1 MDRSGEIGSIA
12 VALVLCAGLAGN
24 GAAAEALGG
33 GAQDGTR
40 SVVLTGTQVPVDLAE
55 GVRVAAVSVRLE
67 GSTGDTGK
75 DAELR
80 RQVEAQGDTMR
91 DVPLQRFVAEGLLQR
106 IRGIPGVAH
115 AELAAFQAVPSG
127 RVVLVITATAAPVA
141 GKLPEKVRGLFATG
155 ALDSLPILYQDDR
168 SLLKAILNGGAGVY
182 ATSNPFFGFADL
194 FTMGNKAAR
203 HPAGPGSTAWAEAYI
218 EPGIGGIF
226 RLGDTPVYPYGSV
239 TYLMSASWGQDI
251 YDSGFRHHGAFE
263 QAYGGVVVDLP
274 GKGNAFNVSAGRQIY
289 QLRQGFLISKIP
301 GSTNLGSLAA
311 LWLGPRLAYDRT
323 VVATL
328 KHGAFT
334 AEGILLEPTEF
345 PGMETDTRLTGG
357 TVGYNDGEIVDAA
370 LTYLAVPRSQK
381 PYLAP
386 DGSVTATREGL
397 RTISPSVWLTGV
409 FGVEGLWFKG
419 EFAYQTHEQLDMRAY
434 AYALWPGYRADHL
447 PWKPGISYRFA
458 SFSGDDPATAQ
469 YERYDPLFSGGQNNY
484 VPGMLLSS
492 VLLNANLRS
501 QRLSLTANPS
511 DQIGLTLEYSIHRAN
526 VTNNAGAIGPLQQ
539 LTSKDL
545 AQEVDLFCN
554 VYVGKSLYVQ
564 GVLAAA
570 IPGAAIKEAV
580 GGSAKNWYA
589 AQLSLYYFF

>member
-1 MDRSGEIGSIA
+1 
-12 VALVLCAGLAGN
+12 
-24 GAAAEALGG
+24 
-33 GAQDGTR
+33 
-40 SVVLTGTQVPVDLAE
+40 
-55 GVRVAAVSVRLE
+55 
-67 GSTGDTGK
+67 
-75 DAELR
+75 
-80 RQVEAQGDTMR
+80 
-91 DVPLQRFVAEGLLQR
+91 
-106 IRGIPGVAH
+106 
-115 AELAAFQAVPSG
+115 
-127 RVVLVITATAAPVA
+127 
-141 GKLPEKVRGLFATG
+141 
-155 ALDSLPILYQDDR
+155 
-168 SLLKAILNGGAGVY
+168 
-182 ATSNPFFGFADL
+182 
-194 FTMGNKAAR
+194 
-203 HPAGPGSTAWAEAYI
+203 
-218 EPGIGGIF
+218 
-226 RLGDTPVYPYGSV
+226 
-239 TYLMSASWGQDI
+239 
-251 YDSGFRHHGAFE
+251 
-263 QAYGGVVVDLP
+263 
-274 GKGNAFNVSAGRQIY
+274 
-289 QLRQGFLISKIP
+289 
-301 GSTNLGSLAA
+301 
-311 LWLGPRLAYDRT
+311 
-323 VVATL
+323 
-328 KHGAFT
+328 
-334 AEGILLEPTEF
+334 
-345 PGMETDTRLTGG
+345 METDTRLTGG

-397 RTISPSVWLTGV
+397 RTISPSVWLTDV

-447 PWKPGISYRFA
+447 PWKPGISYRFT
-458 SFSGDDPATAQ
+458 SFSGDDPATAT

-526 VTNNAGAIGPLQQ
+526 STNNAGAIGPLQQ

-589 AQLSLYYFF
+589 AQYPSTTSSDRFEALARAPVTSCGRGVPACEGP

>member
-1 MDRSGEIGSIA
+1 M
-12 VALVLCAGLAGN
+12 
-24 GAAAEALGG
+24 
-33 GAQDGTR
+33 
-40 SVVLTGTQVPVDLAE
+40 
-55 GVRVAAVSVRLE
+55 
-67 GSTGDTGK
+67 
-75 DAELR
+75 
-80 RQVEAQGDTMR
+80 
-91 DVPLQRFVAEGLLQR
+91 
-106 IRGIPGVAH
+106 
-115 AELAAFQAVPSG
+115 
-127 RVVLVITATAAPVA
+127 
-141 GKLPEKVRGLFATG
+141 
-155 ALDSLPILYQDDR
+155 
-168 SLLKAILNGGAGVY
+168 LKAILNGGAGVY

-203 HPAGPGSTAWAEAYI
+203 HPAGPGSTSWAEAYI

-226 RLGDTPVYPYGSV
+226 RLGDTPIYPYGSV

-301 GSTNLGSLAA
+301 GSTNLGSLGA

-381 PYLAP
+381 PYFAP

-458 SFSGDDPATAQ
+458 SFSGDDPATTT

-526 VTNNAGAIGPLQQ
+526 VTNNAGAIGPMQQ